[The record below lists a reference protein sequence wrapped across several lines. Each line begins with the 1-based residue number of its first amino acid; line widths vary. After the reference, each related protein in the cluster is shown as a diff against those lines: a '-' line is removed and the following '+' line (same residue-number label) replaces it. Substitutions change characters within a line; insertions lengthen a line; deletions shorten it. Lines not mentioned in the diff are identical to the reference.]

1 LLFKV
6 KEADLVL
13 VFLHIE
19 ESLMPFGTQGAK
31 RNADSHAA
39 SFTICLLEKARRQQK
54 CESAYLLAGFHDFLI
69 SEGIFQGKVCCYY
82 YYYYY
87 YFKLI
92 FFVFFYDFKVLIL
105 KIILVFIT
113 CKYIKVIFF

>member
-6 KEADLVL
+6 KEADLEL

-69 SEGIFQGKVCCYY
+69 SEGIFQGKVCYY

-92 FFVFFYDFKVLIL
+92 FFVFFYDFEALIL
-105 KIILVFIT
+105 KIILTLMHLQMIHFE
-113 CKYIKVIFF
+113 K

>member
-1 LLFKV
+1 
-6 KEADLVL
+6 
-13 VFLHIE
+13 
-19 ESLMPFGTQGAK
+19 MPFGTQGAK

-39 SFTICLLEKARRQQK
+39 SFTICLLEKARRQKK

-69 SEGIFQGKVCCYY
+69 SEGIFQGKVCY

-92 FFVFFYDFKVLIL
+92 FFVFFYDFEALIL
-105 KIILVFIT
+105 KIILTLMHLQMIHFE
-113 CKYIKVIFF
+113 K